1 MKIIDCRFLLKH
13 NQYDGLDAVLEA
25 YSKNYICELY
35 IFVNLIPID
44 LDDGG
49 IAAVR
54 DANILSVISVSE
66 EGEVRVA
73 TSDAEAEDTEANVVT
88 FRAGVK
94 ANITNPL
101 NGETVEVSRL
111 LLSGFVSCFVSC

>member
-1 MKIIDCRFLLKH
+1 MSLQYKESIAGIFSSIINMTDWMPFSRLTVRIFCR
-13 NQYDGLDAVLEA
+13 D
-25 YSKNYICELY
+25 SR
-35 IFVNLIPID
+35 IFVNLFLLD
-44 LDDGG
+44 LDDDG

-54 DANILSVISVSE
+54 DAKILSVISVSE

-88 FRAGVK
+88 FSPGVK

-101 NGETVEVSRL
+101 NGESVEVSGSYLVL
-111 LLSGFVSCFVSC
+111 L